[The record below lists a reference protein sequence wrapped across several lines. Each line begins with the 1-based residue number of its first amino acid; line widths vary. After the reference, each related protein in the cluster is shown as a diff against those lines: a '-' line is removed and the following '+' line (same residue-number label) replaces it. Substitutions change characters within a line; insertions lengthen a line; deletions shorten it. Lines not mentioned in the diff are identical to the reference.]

1 MRCEK
6 CGQEFPSQDY
16 FKENIAGSICT
27 NCFAALPPE
36 EQQTLLAQA
45 PAVPVNRPSHSPWRR
60 ILAIAVPVLI
70 VCVIGYFLYPRL
82 KTSEDSLIIANEE
95 DFSCKGRFEF
105 ELNASGKLEPVLV
118 KAGRLVLFRTDQT
131 IVGGAGK
138 AGEAYR
144 WDKNLK
150 LKKVGKFDLKK
161 TNEELFKEYG
171 VNGSAK

>member
-6 CGQEFPSQDY
+6 CGQEFPSQFY
-16 FKENIAGSICT
+16 FKENIARPICT

-36 EQQTLLAQA
+36 EQETLLAQA
-45 PAVPVNRPSHSPWRR
+45 PAVAANRPSHSPWRK
-60 ILAIAVPVLI
+60 ILAIAVPILI
-70 VCVIGYFLYPRL
+70 VCVIGYFLLPRPRI
-82 KTSEDSLIIANEE
+82 SADSLVIINGERA
-95 DFSCKGRFEF
+95 SVQGTVEF
-105 ELNASGKLEPVLV
+105 GFTPSGNFGPMIV
-118 KAGRLVLFRTDQT
+118 KEGRLVLFRTDQT

-161 TNEELFKEYG
+161 TDEELVKEYG